1 MRNTVDLT
9 RTALKN
15 IPSAPS
21 LLDQAR
27 KQARLHD
34 CVVGF
39 VTQGAAQIAFP
50 TDFQTGDIWPVENL
64 MDAQTEQEARGW
76 SFELLEVAA

>member
-1 MRNTVDLT
+1 MRTTDFT
-9 RTALKN
+9 RTGCRN
-15 IPSAPS
+15 IPTAASK
-21 LLDQAR
+21 LDQAR

-50 TDFQTGDIWPVENL
+50 TDSQTGDIWPVENL

-76 SFELLEVAA
+76 TFELLEAR

>member
-1 MRNTVDLT
+1 MQRTIDTT
-9 RTALKN
+9 RTGLRN

-50 TDFQTGDIWPVENL
+50 SDSQTGDIWPVENL
-64 MDAQTEQEARGW
+64 MDAQAEQEARGW
-76 SFELLEVAA
+76 KFELLEVAR

>member
-1 MRNTVDLT
+1 MQRTNDTT
-9 RTALKN
+9 RTGLRN
-15 IPSAPS
+15 LPSAPS

-39 VTQGAAQIAFP
+39 VTQHGAQIAFP
-50 TDFQTGDIWPVENL
+50 TDSATGSIWPVENL
-64 MDAQTEQEARGW
+64 MDAQVEQEARGW
-76 SFELLEVAA
+76 KFEVLA